1 MEVIVATV
9 IATFAVIGL
18 AYTFG
23 MGRGFIDRFE
33 VSRAALAQAQGR
45 LEMIASRA
53 ASDSLCW
60 IYPPGQHHMSYFQV
74 DGRTLGTE
82 LWTVVWKNDPADDVP
97 ADPNKHDLREATVTV
112 RFENGSMPDSVQLT
126 RLLPPI

>member
-33 VSRAALAQAQGR
+33 VGRAALAEAQGR
-45 LEMIASRA
+45 MEMIASRP
-53 ASDSLCW
+53 ASDTLCT
-60 IYPPGQHHMSYFQV
+60 ILPTGQYHRSYFEV

-82 LWTVVWKNDPADDVP
+82 LWTVSWKNDPADDVP
-97 ADPNKHDLREATVTV
+97 SDPNQHDLREATVTV
-112 RFENGSMPDSVQLT
+112 RFEHGEMPDSIRLT
-126 RLLPPI
+126 RLLPPT